1 MVMRRVRSN
10 RKGIVYG
17 FEMIYIFVDFKG
29 FVISLE
35 IWWAHKFISVGNAIN
50 IVWATDRF
58 I

>member
-17 FEMIYIFVDFKG
+17 FETIYIFVDFKG

-35 IWWAHKFISVGNAIN
+35 IWWAHNFISVETTIN
-50 IVWATDRF
+50 IVWATHYF
-58 I
+58 T